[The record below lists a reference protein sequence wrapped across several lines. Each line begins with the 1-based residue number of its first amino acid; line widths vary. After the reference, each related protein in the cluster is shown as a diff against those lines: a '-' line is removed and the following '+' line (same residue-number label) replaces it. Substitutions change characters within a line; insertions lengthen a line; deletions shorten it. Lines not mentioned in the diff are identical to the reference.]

1 MKKIL
6 IIFSIIVLF
15 ISIKAQSCPLGDG
28 WGWTSVSIWVLNSDN
43 QLCEVIIEYCV
54 KLEYDDQGTPIL
66 TTVYDRHYYP
76 DILCGLK
83 VPQNYYF
90 WNIINEAILN
100 DLYSKQTIWPL
111 CTAGK
116 YTIVKTVF
124 DHCIK
129 YINDPVNGILKT
141 ELCMDKP
148 MTCKKTYHVCL
159 IQREPPIF
167 RTDLILIE
175 SNSNCPVFLP
185 YYPWGDGTVNPPPPD
200 EPWGTD
206 CYTPPICGS

>member
-1 MKKIL
+1 
-6 IIFSIIVLF
+6 
-15 ISIKAQSCPLGDG
+15 
-28 WGWTSVSIWVLNSDN
+28 
-43 QLCEVIIEYCV
+43 LCEVIIEYCV
-54 KLEYDDQGTPIL
+54 KLEYDAQGTPIL

-76 DILCGLK
+76 NILCGLK

-90 WNIINEAILN
+90 WNKINEAILN

-116 YTIVKTVF
+116 YAIVKTVF

-148 MTCKKTYHVCL
+148 MTCRKTYHVCL

-185 YYPWGDGTVNPPPPD
+185 YYPWGDGTVNPPHQMNLG
-200 EPWGTD
+200 ELIAIHHLFAGVNVLKIWINIAIFNLSILKFLKKMGFK
-206 CYTPPICGS
+206 